1 MPLSMPLLPAVA
13 LTTFALLLG
22 GCRDEAGPVAST
34 GATLPIDPALASLY
48 ANTCKTCHA
57 NPASGAPLA
66 GDTAAWSPRLAQG
79 MDSLLDHSINGYK
92 GMPPMGLC
100 MQCSEAQF
108 LALIGFMSGQP
119 VH

>member
-1 MPLSMPLLPAVA
+1 MPSSTSLLSAAA
-13 LTTFALLLG
+13 LTAFALLLG
-22 GCRDEAGPVAST
+22 GCRDEPEPVTPAGARVPA
-34 GATLPIDPALASLY
+34 DPALATLY

-66 GDTAAWSPRLAQG
+66 GDAAAWSPRLAQG
-79 MDSLLDHSINGYK
+79 VDRLLDHSINGYK

-108 LALIGFMSGQP
+108 LALIGFMSGQS